1 MVIDEGVLRTRS
13 TEPAQPAEKESI
25 ICARM
30 VDLSHMTQTVLDNVV
45 RLRTKLKPVILDK
58 VEVEVPSEAR
68 SIGSCPLSEDLYKQV
83 IKLVRINKI
92 IEYILDCIEV

>member
-13 TEPAQPAEKESI
+13 TEPQQLTEKESI
-25 ICARM
+25 IGARM
-30 VDLSHMTQTVLDNVV
+30 ADLSHMTQTVLDNAV

-58 VEVEVPSEAR
+58 VEAEVGTEAG
-68 SIGSCPLSEDLYKQV
+68 SICSCPLSEDLYKRV